1 MPDPATIQA
10 GIGVAGALFEGLGS
24 IFGGDPAPQG
34 ELFTLPFEMEVEFL
48 NQTNQNLQNINQNIQ
63 RIDAAVQAYD
73 RRLAAYSGF
82 LEGQLPAQEV
92 QNTLSS
98 TANEIAG
105 MFGGSAKAA
114 IEAGFLDESSARL
127 SGMIETREGQIFDQI
142 QQTRESQYGSASLD
156 AAFNQQKQQTIQE
169 LTRRGA
175 SPSQISF
182 ALAKL
187 EQDFLLEADQ
197 RKLQQIQSLQGTL
210 ASSSSALGQAANVNL
225 AGRQQG
231 LNEALSGFQALQ
243 GQISQNNQVAA
254 GIAGAAGERFSAAN
268 VGIQTQVGLGQAASD
283 QFRSFGALKDS
294 GNLNKQLAAGTLQ
307 ANAGTASSRQGV
319 GANDPR
325 EARLRANVARA
336 EQQAQIKLSQANANT
351 GGSLS
356 PTEKNRILDSAKRE
370 RDLLDEYLRTRG

>member
-10 GIGVAGALFEGLGS
+10 GIGIAGAVFEGLGS

-34 ELFTLPFEMEVEFL
+34 ELFTLPLEMEVEFL
-48 NQTNQNLQNINQNIQ
+48 NQTNQNLQTINQNIQ
-63 RIDAAVQAYD
+63 RINQAVQAYD
-73 RRLAAYSGF
+73 QRLATYQGF

-92 QNTLSS
+92 QNALSQTS
-98 TANEIAG
+98 QQIAG
-105 MFGGSAKAA
+105 LFGGSAKAA

-127 SGMIETREGQIFDQI
+127 SGMIETREGQIFDSI
-142 QQTRESQYGSASLD
+142 QQVRESQYGSASLD

-175 SPSQISF
+175 SPAQIQF
-182 ALAKL
+182 ALSRL

-231 LNEALSGFQALQ
+231 LNEALSSFQALQ
-243 GQISQNNQVAA
+243 GQIAQNNQ
-254 GIAGAAGERFSAAN
+254 IAGAAAGAAGARFEAAN
-268 VGIQTQVGLGQAASD
+268 VGIQTQTGLGQAATD
-283 QFRSFGALKDS
+283 QFRSFGSLKDS
-294 GNLNKQLAAGTLQ
+294 GALSKQLAAGTLQ
-307 ANAGTASSRQGV
+307 ANAGTASSRQGA

-325 EARLRANVARA
+325 EARLRANVASA
-336 EQQAQIKLSQANANT
+336 EQQAQIKLSQAQANA
-351 GGSLS
+351 GGALA
-356 PTEKNRILDSAKRE
+356 PAQQQKILDSAKRE
-370 RDLLDEYLRTRG
+370 RDLLDEYLRTRS